1 MASSDVSPR
10 MSIPPRWRIV
20 LWVIAALLL
29 LRTVQMLG
37 GGLLLPWTE
46 ATDIDLQLRG
56 DEFEVFRQ
64 GVYPNAN
71 LIAPPEPWLAQYT
84 VYPPYA
90 FPMMAP
96 LFEPGGLNQA
106 RLLLTALSLAALAL
120 IAVRAWRTLRPWGA
134 AAAAA
139 TALVGLAM
147 TGNKFSFALGQFSLL
162 CMGLIFLQISL
173 VERGRPWAAGM
184 CWAFAMLKPQIA
196 LPFGVLFLL
205 RGQGRGL
212 LAGLAILAAL
222 SWAGCAWTG
231 VDLRQV
237 LRFWFFGM
245 SFEFAGDGFG
255 SMGPGQLAE
264 QFGLDHR
271 FVQFLLA
278 GAMLGLGILAFLLV
292 RRLDTPAVLP
302 LAGFLGGMG
311 MIVFYHRL
319 YDVMMVFPAI
329 LATIAVA
336 ASRRNRTA
344 LAIAVVATLAVLAPN
359 RRLLP
364 GAFTHEAVYAAI
376 WAAVAI
382 VPLGALLVERSRK
395 VATT

>member
-1 MASSDVSPR
+1 

-71 LIAPPEPWLAQYT
+71 LIAPPEPWVAQYT

-147 TGNKFSFALGQFSLL
+147 TGNRFSFALGQFSLL
-162 CMGLIFLQISL
+162 CMGLVFLQITL
-173 VERGRPWAAGM
+173 IERGRPWAAGT
-184 CWAFAMLKPQIA
+184 CWAFAMLKPQIG
-196 LPFGVLFLL
+196 LPFAVLFLL
-205 RGQGRGL
+205 PGQARGL
-212 LAGLAILAAL
+212 LAGVAILTAL
-222 SWAGCAWTG
+222 WWVGCAWTG
-231 VDLRQV
+231 VDSLGA
-237 LRFWFFGM
+237 LHHWLLGM
-245 SFEFAGDGFG
+245 SFEFSGDSFG
-255 SMGPGQLAE
+255 MGPGNLADRL
-264 QFGLDHR
+264 GLDPR
-271 FVQFLLA
+271 AVQFLLA
-278 GAMLGLGILAFLLV
+278 GAMLGLGVLAFLPV
-292 RRLDTPAVLP
+292 RRLDAPAVLP

-319 YDVMMVFPAI
+319 YDIMMVFPAI
-329 LATIAVA
+329 LATIVVA
-336 ASRRNRTA
+336 ASRGSRTA
-344 LAIAVVATLAVLAPN
+344 LALAAVATVTVLAPN

-364 GAFTHEAVYAAI
+364 GAFTHELVHATI
-376 WAAVAI
+376 WAALAI
-382 VPLGALLVERSRK
+382 FPLAALLLERRRK